1 MPTLTQLTRDTD
13 ICWSTW
19 RSPDGRSASNA
30 ILTPITPRQIE
41 AWLGGAD
48 PPRPASVPA
57 TWLHKESRLERMF
70 TNGRQTIE
78 PNEIGDV
85 GGYDENGARAPAHYV
100 AMIQELGDNVVE
112 VRLDPGD
119 ATTDVNG
126 RVTTTREI
134 EAVGTTK
141 SGTVPTYRIVEGV
154 ATKVRER

>member
-13 ICWSTW
+13 ICWTSW
-19 RSPDGRSASNA
+19 QSPDGRSVSDEL
-30 ILTPITPRQIE
+30 LTPITPRQIE

-48 PPRPASVPA
+48 PPRPASIPA
-57 TWLHKESRLERMF
+57 TWIHKESRLERIF

-100 AMIQELGDNVVE
+100 AMIQESGDNVVE

-119 ATTDVNG
+119 AITDANG
-126 RVTTTREI
+126 RVTTKRDI

-141 SGTVPTYRIVEGV
+141 GGAVPTYRIVNGV

>member
-1 MPTLTQLTRDTD
+1 MPILTQLTRDVD
-13 ICWSTW
+13 ICWSRW
-19 RSPDGRSASNA
+19 QSPDGLRVSSD
-30 ILTPITPRQIE
+30 ILTPITPKQIA

-48 PPRPASVPA
+48 PPRPTSVPI

-85 GGYDENGARAPAHYV
+85 GGYDARGERAEARYV
-100 AMIQELGDNVVE
+100 AMVQEPGDNVVE
-112 VRLDPGD
+112 VRLDPGE

-126 RVTTTREI
+126 RVTTTRDI

-141 SGTVPTYRIVEGV
+141 GGTVPTYRIVDGV